1 MSKLFNVLD
10 SIINANEFGHQDTIS
25 ALNNL
30 DEIYAHAENM
40 GVNINQTEAEKI
52 GKVGLEWINKVE
64 NGNGEWSLYRDE
76 AKQELESDG
85 EPKFLMNPFT
95 GSVDTEE
102 NWLAD
107 MQEWE
112 TMDGKTPQE
121 QFDSLIEVVKDTN
134 GDWVEAE

>member
-40 GVNINQTEAEKI
+40 GLSINQAEAEKI

-64 NGNGEWSLYRDE
+64 NGNGEWGFYRDE

-85 EPKFLMNPFT
+85 EPRFLMNPHT
-95 GSVDTEE
+95 GSVDTAE
-102 NWLAD
+102 NWAA
-107 MQEWE
+107 E
-112 TMDGKTPQE
+112 GYTPE
-121 QFDSLIEVVKDTN
+121 NSELIEVAKVN
-134 GDWVEAE
+134 GDWVEVE